1 MHDFCIFMHSFIWQG
16 TKSFHLLFYTQ
27 GNFFG
32 RSDESFWS
40 RKMYFESKNPIKSW
54 NIKVSCASLPHGMNE
69 SILPRVV
76 QNFVQNEK
84 ASLFLSA
91 LSLCLWQIWP
101 FWKAIIFFSEPPRI
115 YGDDKFDFHDY
126 ETIQCP
132 KTTSKEQQ
140 PRPQAPQLINSRHLH
155 EPDEAKKSVAFKSPS
170 GATHL
175 PLPVSFPN
183 LLGAVLRTDF
193 ISLG

>member
-1 MHDFCIFMHSFIWQG
+1 MISAFSCTVSSDRGQNPSIFYFILKATFLVDL
-16 TKSFHLLFYTQ
+16 TKVSEAERCTL
-27 GNFFG
+27 
-32 RSDESFWS
+32 
-40 RKMYFESKNPIKSW
+40 KVKNPIKSW

-155 EPDEAKKSVAFKSPS
+155 EPDKAKKSVAFKSPS